1 MMSTLRPRKHPR
13 QPRAVETVA
22 CILEAAAQIL
32 EADGREAFNTNA
44 VAERAGVSIGSLYQ
58 YFPGK
63 DALLIALMQREK
75 TRFGDDAAAA
85 LAEPTGRAALQ
96 HLIGAAVRQQLGRP
110 ELARLL
116 DVEEERPE
124 ARAEID
130 GKSGFGHLIAQ
141 ILARPDLPP
150 LPDLAAAADDVGQL
164 VRALTDAAG
173 LRGDT
178 DADALERRLC
188 AAVFGYLGLTQM

>member
-1 MMSTLRPRKHPR
+1 MSALRPRKQPT

-32 EADGREAFNTNA
+32 EAQGREAFNTNT

-63 DALLIALMQREK
+63 GALLIALMLREK
-75 TRFGDDAAAA
+75 RRFGDDARHA
-85 LAEPTGRAALQ
+85 LAQPTGRAALQ
-96 HLIGAAVRQQLGRP
+96 HLIGAAVRQQLDRP

-130 GKSGFGHLIAQ
+130 GKSGFSRLIGQ
-141 ILARPDLPP
+141 ILSRPDLPP
-150 LPDLAAAADDVGQL
+150 QANMAAAIDDVGNL

-173 LRGDT
+173 ARGDR
-178 DADALERRLC
+178 DADALEKRLC
-188 AAVFGYLGLTQM
+188 ATVFGYLGLAQM

>member
-1 MMSTLRPRKHPR
+1 MSRLRPRKQPT

-32 EADGREAFNTNA
+32 EAQGRAAFNTNA
-44 VAERAGVSIGSLYQ
+44 VADRAGVSIGSLYQ

-63 DALLIALMQREK
+63 DALLIALMRREK
-75 TRFGDDAAAA
+75 QRFAEDAAAA
-85 LAEPTGRAALQ
+85 LAQPTGRAALQ
-96 HLIGAAVRQQLGRP
+96 HLIEAAVRQQLDRP

-116 DVEEERPE
+116 DIEEERPE
-124 ARAEID
+124 ARAEVG
-130 GKSGFGHLIAQ
+130 GKSGLSALLRQ
-141 ILARPDLPP
+141 ILGRPDLPP
-150 LPDLAAAADDVGQL
+150 QPDLTAAADDVSSL

-178 DADALERRLC
+178 DADALQRRLV
-188 AAVFGYLGLTQM
+188 AAVFGYLGLAGM

>member
-1 MMSTLRPRKHPR
+1 MTTLRPRKQPT

-32 EADGREAFNTNA
+32 ETQGRAEFNTNA

-75 TRFGDDAAAA
+75 ARFGDDAAAA
-85 LAEPTGRAALQ
+85 LAQPTGREALRRV
-96 HLIGAAVRQQLGRP
+96 IAAAVRQQLGRA

-124 ARAEID
+124 ARREVD
-130 GKSGFGHLIAQ
+130 GKSGFGELLRQ
-141 ILARPDLPP
+141 VLARPDLPP
-150 LPDLAAAADDVGQL
+150 QPDLARAADDVGQL
-164 VRALTDAAG
+164 IRALTDAAG
-173 LRGDT
+173 MRGDT
-178 DADALERRLC
+178 DAAALEQRLC
-188 AAVFGYLGLTQM
+188 AAVFGYLGAAPM